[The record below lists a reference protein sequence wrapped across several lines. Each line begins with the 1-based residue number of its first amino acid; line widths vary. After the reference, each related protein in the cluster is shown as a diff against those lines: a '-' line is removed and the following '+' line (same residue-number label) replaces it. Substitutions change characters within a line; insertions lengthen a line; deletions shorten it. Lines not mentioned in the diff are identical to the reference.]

1 MLQTRLRIHKR
12 RSSIRWARST
22 LAAAS
27 VAAAAILLASPTAAA
42 RPAWSPTASEP
53 RFSGPGVDISVTI
66 PAGWHQI
73 GNYHGAGTQQTPQ
86 MVYPD
91 TCSAG
96 VECAKAVAL
105 VNSALAVSAREEAE
119 AFEQGF
125 AGAPGVQGASIT
137 SQGPTQIAGRPG
149 YYVRFTYTNPGA
161 KWQAEIATVE
171 TGPPSA
177 DMVRTSQLFVTVS
190 DVAGAP
196 PTSVIDLIVGSTQ
209 LKTQ

>member
-1 MLQTRLRIHKR
+1 MINDL
-12 RSSIRWARST
+12 
-22 LAAAS
+22 
-27 VAAAAILLASPTAAA
+27 
-42 RPAWSPTASEP
+42 
-53 RFSGPGVDISVTI
+53 
-66 PAGWHQI
+66 
-73 GNYHGAGTQQTPQ
+73 GTT
-86 MVYPD
+86 V
-91 TCSAG
+91 
-96 VECAKAVAL
+96 
-105 VNSALAVSAREEAE
+105 
-119 AFEQGF
+119 
-125 AGAPGVQGASIT
+125 